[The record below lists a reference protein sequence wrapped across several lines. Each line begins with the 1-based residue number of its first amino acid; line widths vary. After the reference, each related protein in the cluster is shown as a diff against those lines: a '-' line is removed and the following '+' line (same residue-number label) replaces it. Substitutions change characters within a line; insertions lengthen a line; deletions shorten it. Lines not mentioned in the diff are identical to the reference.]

1 MEERGKKSTNWWHIL
16 QFQHVSFQHVSTC
29 FDIFQQCFNSN
40 KSRLLYFNWPRE
52 SSVDCSPHSRHCQA
66 KQLPTCPA
74 LWQGQLNINFNQGVA
89 DAYRGCKDFWRGA
102 RNSAYIGR
110 KGEAKHEA
118 KSSRLKLRCN
128 TSLLNRLYTN
138 AYVLILIMF
147 AHQYIPIRPNVLPV
161 DCNNYHSA
169 TDGYGKCIALLLSLN
184 LTESNIDRLS
194 ASTYLYIYY
203 IYIYL
208 REMECQKK
216 QNRVQFLRCPVICI
230 APASLMMIWYKW
242 QLSSCKSWSVKTYP
256 ISSHVHPQECWCGLN
271 FNLFCWF
278 WW

>member
-1 MEERGKKSTNWWHIL
+1 MRQNLAG
-16 QFQHVSFQHVSTC
+16 
-29 FDIFQQCFNSN
+29 SN
-40 KSRLLYFNWPRE
+40 LF
-52 SSVDCSPHSRHCQA
+52 
-66 KQLPTCPA
+66 
-74 LWQGQLNINFNQGVA
+74 
-89 DAYRGCKDFWRGA
+89 
-102 RNSAYIGR
+102 
-110 KGEAKHEA
+110 
-118 KSSRLKLRCN
+118 RCN

-161 DCNNYHSA
+161 DCNKYHSA

-194 ASTYLYIYY
+194 ASTYLYIYIYY
-203 IYIYL
+203 I
-208 REMECQKK
+208 CVKWSVKKK
-216 QNRVQFLRCPVICI
+216 QNCVQFLRCPVICI
-230 APASLMMIWYKW
+230 SPASLMMIWYKW